1 MVNAGLVKS
10 SDNLQAMIRTDTA
23 FKFLKNVCGSPA
35 YWKIVLLDLLA
46 MVRQLGMP
54 TCFLTLSAADM
65 QWPEVIQSIAHQ
77 YGKVLMA
84 NDVKKYAMGGKV
96 QMVTF
101 QPSDSIPSIQT
112 SLGSILHRVHRRKGE
127 SNWRTARLYDPYRIS
142 SLRISPCTH
151 NYMD

>member
-1 MVNAGLVKS
+1 
-10 SDNLQAMIRTDTA
+10 MIRTDTA

-77 YGKVLMA
+77 YGKVLTA
-84 NDVKKYAMGGKV
+84 NDVKNMPWVEKCKWLHSNPVTASRQFKHRLDQFFIEFIGGKANPIGEL
-96 QMVTF
+96 QDYMIRIEF
-101 QPSDSIPSIQT
+101 Q
-112 SLGSILHRVHRRKGE
+112 
-127 SNWRTARLYDPYRIS
+127 A
-142 SLRISPCTH
+142 
-151 NYMD
+151 